1 MTSQMSNTKRS
12 RHNRW
17 SGAMLLCF
25 LLLSCGSP
33 SPQSG
38 GQASGQVSGQTSKQL
53 DGASAD
59 TEPALLISE
68 PVISEPVIS
77 ESTANEQAGSKQ
89 ADIQQPA
96 LQAVPPEGIDS
107 LSENELSYFQ
117 QMGPLEYAA
126 RLGGVPEQGAW
137 RVRLRLYP
145 QDTGEPD
152 GFTYQVKME
161 HFNLSPA
168 LYDELAS
175 SYGPE
180 NVDPSLN
187 NSDPHETFQLT
198 FFPIMGIAADF
209 LAEETQIGQ
218 LPIGSPAPTCA
229 FGTSCGAL
237 SVPSEYEPS
246 ANSLAVTLESAPWT
260 SNGEDSEVLYDLV
273 RSLAKQAGWL
283 EGDGAQSQWRQPE
296 MPEGISDERP
306 WVEVQVDS
314 YLGNGDGYGAQ
325 WIERVSDDSVQAVVH
340 RVLAVRGSAIASEG
354 VICNRGEDAGELRD
368 ICP

>member
-1 MTSQMSNTKRS
+1 
-12 RHNRW
+12 
-17 SGAMLLCF
+17 MLLCF

-33 SPQSG
+33 SARSNAQITGQTPE
-38 GQASGQVSGQTSKQL
+38 QASEQL
-53 DGASAD
+53 DD
-59 TEPALLISE
+59 TSVDAEPALL
-68 PVISEPVIS
+68 ISEPVIS